1 MTSHRTPHHPSWR
14 RLLTSVRVRALL
26 SLGIALGIGTTGT
39 LAAWSD
45 DVVVNG
51 GTFTSGTLDLQVNDA
66 DAYAATLLSMT
77 AMVPGNTSAQVLTIK
92 NNGTAPLKYSLTGG
106 LTGTDAATFG
116 TAAALTLTIRAGGAK
131 SGTGNS
137 STCTGG
143 TSIYSSAL
151 TATATTAIIPTTGR
165 RGPLV
170 AAGTDALCFQVTFD
184 ANASTTLQNKTATA
198 TFTAS
203 ATSDVS

>member
-1 MTSHRTPHHPSWR
+1 MTSHRTTRRTPRR
-14 RLLTSVRVRALL
+14 RLLTSIRLRALL
-26 SLGIALGIGTTGT
+26 SLGVAVGIGATGT

-45 DVVVNG
+45 DVVVNA

-66 DAYAATLLSMT
+66 DAYSATQLAMT
-77 AMVPGNTSAQVLTIK
+77 AMVPGSTSAQVLTIK

-116 TAAALTLTIRAGGAK
+116 TSAALTLTIRAGGTKA
-131 SGTGNS
+131 GTGNA

-151 TATATTAIIPTTGR
+151 TATATTAIIPTTTR
-165 RGPLV
+165 RGPLT

-184 ANASTTLQNKTATA
+184 ANASTTLQNKTVSA

-203 ATSDVS
+203 ATSDLS